1 MTIQVVNGVRYYKA
15 EYVKEVCPAFFVGCM
30 RSVRKLVDRKKI
42 PENGY
47 MFATFIKSS
56 NTWKPSCIE
65 VNKAALLLTEE
76 WVKENVP
83 RFGNKEEKDLS
94 VEMAPPL
101 LELTDDEKF
110 KDVDGNVL
118 EVEVRGERH
127 PDKIFFYGK
136 DIERILS
143 IAKIQDILN
152 DKTSNY
158 EENIHYKKFIR
169 SHTGTPGGEEDKTCI
184 RTIIFLSYRGLI
196 RMLMTRRNPIAKLFE
211 DWAINI
217 LFTHHLGTVQQKEEL
232 ASNLL
237 GSTVESVRDF
247 LSTSPSKY
255 SEIYLICI
263 GKATDLKDS
272 LPLKNTYSENELVFK
287 YGYTDDLSRRLNE
300 HRNKFSKINGTNIS
314 VILHSPIDPKF
325 LSKAELE
332 LKEYFQDEESN
343 VVHPVYKE
351 LVIMNEKQLKG
362 ARREFKDICCKYAG
376 CMERI
381 QDEMNKLKN
390 DFETERKA
398 REKELENEK
407 KAKEKELENERKA
420 REKEIDNER
429 KAREKELENEKK
441 AREKEI
447 DNERKIHAKE
457 LENEVRIKELEIES
471 ERKLRQLEI
480 ENEKRYREQDRLE
493 FNNII
498 ETLKKEHK
506 ETVENIERKNKEL
519 LDYFVGTLKQFIN
532 K

>member
-1 MTIQVVNGVRYYKA
+1 
-15 EYVKEVCPAFFVGCM
+15 
-30 RSVRKLVDRKKI
+30 
-42 PENGY
+42 
-47 MFATFIKSS
+47 
-56 NTWKPSCIE
+56 
-65 VNKAALLLTEE
+65 
-76 WVKENVP
+76 
-83 RFGNKEEKDLS
+83 
-94 VEMAPPL
+94 MAPPL
-101 LELTDDEKF
+101 FALTDDEKF

-136 DIERILS
+136 DIEHMLQMDKLS
-143 IAKIQDILN
+143 NTLTKDY
-152 DKTSNY
+152 TTY
-158 EENIHYKKFIR
+158 EEGEHYVKFIR
-169 SHTGTPGGEEDKTCI
+169 VEGKQSPSGQINQNRHCY
-184 RTIIFLSYRGLI
+184 FLTYMGMIKLLI
-196 RMLMTRRNPIAKLFE
+196 TRKHPIAKNFQK
-211 DWAINI
+211 WITNI

-343 VVHPVYKE
+343 VVHPFYKE

-390 DFETERKA
+390 DFETEKKA

-407 KAKEKELENERKA
+407 
-420 REKEIDNER
+420 

>member
-1 MTIQVVNGVRYYKA
+1 MTIQVVNGLRYYKA

-83 RFGNKEEKDLS
+83 RFGNKEEKDLP

-101 LELTDDEKF
+101 LALTDDEKF

-143 IAKIQDILN
+143 IARIKDILN

-169 SHTGTPGGEEDKTCI
+169 SHTGSPGGEEDKTCI
-184 RTIIFLSYRGLI
+184 RTKIFLSYRGLI

-217 LFTHHLGTVQQKEEL
+217 LFTHHLGTNQQKEIL
-232 ASNLL
+232 ASKLL
-237 GSTVESVRDF
+237 GSSVESVRSF

-255 SEIYLICI
+255 SELYLICI
-263 GKATDLKDS
+263 GKANDLKEGLE
-272 LPLKNTYSENELVFK
+272 LPDTYPEDGLVFK

-300 HRNKFSKINGTNIS
+300 HRNKFGKINGSNIS
-314 VILHSPIDPKF
+314 VVLHSPIDPKL

-332 LKEYFQDEESN
+332 LKEYLQDEE
-343 VVHPVYKE
+343 VYITHPKYKE
-351 LVIMNEKQLKG
+351 LVVMNEKQIKLVRL
-362 ARREFKDICCKYAG
+362 AFKDICCKYAG
-376 CMERI
+376 CMEKI
-381 QDEMNKLKN
+381 QVEMDKLKSN
-390 DFETERKA
+390 F
-398 REKELENEK
+398 ENEK
-407 KAKEKELENERKA
+407 KALERERETERKTLERERENERKT
-420 REKEIDNER
+420 RE
-429 KAREKELENEKK
+429 REVENEKK
-441 AREKEI
+441 M
-447 DNERKIHAKE
+447 
-457 LENEVRIKELEIES
+457 LEIELVNQL
-471 ERKLRQLEI
+471 KLRESELTSEIKIKEMELNVERLLRQSELDNEKKHTEHILEI
-480 ENEKRYREQDRLE
+480 
-493 FNNII
+493 
-498 ETLKKEHK
+498 TKKEHK
-506 ETVENIERKNKEL
+506 EAIETLEKKNKEM
-519 LDYFVGTLKQFIN
+519 LDYFISSIKQFI

>member
-1 MTIQVVNGVRYYKA
+1 MTIQVVNGLRYYKA

-42 PENGY
+42 PKNGY

-83 RFGNKEEKDLS
+83 RFGNKEEKDLP

-101 LELTDDEKF
+101 LALTDDEKF

-127 PDKIFFYGK
+127 PDKIFFHGK

-152 DKTSNY
+152 DNTSKY

-169 SHTGTPGGEEDKTCI
+169 SNTGSPGGEEKKTCI
-184 RTIIFLSYRGLI
+184 RTKIFLSYRGLI

-217 LFTHHLGTVQQKEEL
+217 LFTHHLGTSQQKEVL
-232 ASNLL
+232 ASKLL
-237 GSTVESVRDF
+237 GSSVESVRSF

-255 SEIYLICI
+255 SELYLICI
-263 GKATDLKDS
+263 GKANDLKEGLE
-272 LPLKNTYSENELVFK
+272 LPDTYPEDGLVFK

-300 HRNKFSKINGTNIS
+300 HRNKFGKINGSNIS
-314 VILHSPIDPKF
+314 VVLHSPIDPKL

-332 LKEYFQDEESN
+332 LKEYLQDEE
-343 VVHPVYKE
+343 VYITHPKYKE
-351 LVIMNEKQLKG
+351 LVVMNEKQIKLVRL
-362 ARREFKDICCKYAG
+362 AFKDICCKYAG
-376 CMERI
+376 CMEKI
-381 QDEMNKLKN
+381 QVEMDKLKSN
-390 DFETERKA
+390 F
-398 REKELENEK
+398 ENEK
-407 KAKEKELENERKA
+407 KALERERETERKTLERERENERKT
-420 REKEIDNER
+420 RE
-429 KAREKELENEKK
+429 REVENEKK
-441 AREKEI
+441 M
-447 DNERKIHAKE
+447 
-457 LENEVRIKELEIES
+457 LEIELVNQL
-471 ERKLRQLEI
+471 KLRESELTSEIKIKEMELNVERLLRQSELDNEKKHTEHILEI
-480 ENEKRYREQDRLE
+480 
-493 FNNII
+493 
-498 ETLKKEHK
+498 TKKEHK
-506 ETVENIERKNKEL
+506 EAIETLEKKNKEM
-519 LDYFVGTLKQFIN
+519 LDYFISSIKQFI